1 MPMIGRIRDMALTSD
16 SALRPRVDRLLL
28 LCSLGAA
35 ACSNVGGIDATK
47 VATVSNEDA
56 YATLGGIW
64 TGARAAITSPR
75 EPRTPTFTLPISFT
89 RNCPAGGQ
97 SSYQGTLTGTDT
109 AGTGSATV
117 ALTAVLTNCAFDDRT
132 RVTTVSATG
141 VSIAGTIAISSD
153 TYGAINLRLIA
164 TSVIVNGKDC
174 TGGINMAL
182 QGSSPLAQPT
192 ASGTVCGRSGV
203 VPLP

>member
-1 MPMIGRIRDMALTSD
+1 VG
-16 SALRPRVDRLLL
+16 RLLL
-28 LCSLGAA
+28 VCSLGAA
-35 ACSNVGGIDATK
+35 ACSKVGIDATQ

-64 TGARAAITSPR
+64 NGARAAITSPR
-75 EPRTPTFTLPISFT
+75 EPRTPSFTIPVNYT

-141 VSIAGTIAISSD
+141 VSIAGTIAITAD

-164 TSVIVNGKDC
+164 TSVTVNGKEC